1 MLSRGTLTF
10 RVPGFDYHVPSTGV
24 LPRRY
29 DLARRRECVSRSNT
43 RFNNSVTSL
52 PRRIDRYFE
61 DNIFRTFIWCFISM
75 FGGYYSGN
83 MVSLAFGALAIN
95 DVVAAVTT
103 VAFCEVVSRT
113 FYESWPRPPLWLLF
127 VNCFK
132 CGVEFAF
139 IADALKLAG

>member
-1 MLSRGTLTF
+1 
-10 RVPGFDYHVPSTGV
+10 
-24 LPRRY
+24 
-29 DLARRRECVSRSNT
+29 
-43 RFNNSVTSL
+43 
-52 PRRIDRYFE
+52 
-61 DNIFRTFIWCFISM
+61 M

-83 MVSLAFGALAIN
+83 MVTLAFGALAIN

-127 VNCFK
+127 ANCFK

>member
-1 MLSRGTLTF
+1 MRPLW
-10 RVPGFDYHVPSTGV
+10 
-24 LPRRY
+24 RR
-29 DLARRRECVSRSNT
+29 ARRGDRLTSSSSTRFSRSL
-43 RFNNSVTSL
+43 TSI
-52 PRRIDRYFE
+52 PRRIDAYFE
-61 DNIFRTFIWCFISM
+61 GNVFRMFIWCFISM

-103 VAFCEVVSRT
+103 VAFCEVVSRN
-113 FYESWPRPPLWLLF
+113 FYESWPSPPLWLLF
-127 VNCFK
+127 ANCFK